1 MADVFILFCFYLQQ
15 YKFTKERENWN
26 GATAQWREN
35 ETKLL
40 YHGNN
45 NGSFF
50 SFCHSH
56 KSACWY
62 ETINILS
69 IELFHRFI
77 FYSVNGTAKWIFAFH
92 SLFIALAVALTLA
105 FHKRYSFL
113 IEFFERERKK
123 RKNA

>member
-1 MADVFILFCFYLQQ
+1 MFLFYSVFIYNNINSQ
-15 YKFTKERENWN
+15 KRENWN

-123 RKNA
+123 QENA